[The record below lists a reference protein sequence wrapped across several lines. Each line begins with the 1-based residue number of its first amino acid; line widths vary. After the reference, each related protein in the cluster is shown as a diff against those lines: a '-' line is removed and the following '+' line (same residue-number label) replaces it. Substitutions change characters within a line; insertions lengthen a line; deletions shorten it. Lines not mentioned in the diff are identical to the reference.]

1 MLSKVVCIFLLL
13 SGFLLPS
20 AQAQDGKVAVH
31 VIHSGD
37 DSVGVQF
44 VYSLREALRSS
55 HGFKL
60 TSREESGIQVRVI
73 TLNPDER
80 NQSNWTVATV
90 VYTMTNFLPLDRSD
104 PQTWYPIYLTSQVL
118 TVGRSVTSDQAKAV
132 VATLDSAVQKY
143 REEAR
148 K

>member
-1 MLSKVVCIFLLL
+1 MLSKVVCVALLL
-13 SGFLLPS
+13 CSLLVQP
-20 AQAQDGKVAVH
+20 ALAQDGKVAVH
-31 VIHSGD
+31 VIHSGE

-44 VYSLREALRSS
+44 IYSLREALRGS
-55 HGFKL
+55 HGYKL
-60 TSREESGIQVRVI
+60 TSREDSGIQVRVI

-90 VYTMTNFLPLDRSD
+90 VYTMTNFLPLDKSE

-118 TVGRSVTSDQAKAV
+118 TVGRNVTSDQARAV
-132 VATLDSAVQKY
+132 MATLDTAVQKY
-143 REEAR
+143 RDEAR